1 MCEGCP
7 IESGMTTERLGMTTE
22 RLEMPDR
29 VGHDRRGK
37 ALQTMGQKIPADHI
51 IVKVEKIF
59 SGVLRISEMFVPL
72 QYKS

>member
-7 IESGMTTERLGMTTE
+7 IGSGMTTERSGMRQKGQVCDGKVRYATE
-22 RLEMPDR
+22 RLEMPDQ

-37 ALQTMGQKIPADHI
+37 ALQTMGQEIPADRI

-59 SGVLRISEMFVPL
+59 S
-72 QYKS
+72 